1 MKMTGLAFI
10 GPIGGAEMLV
20 LMFVFAVVVVGL
32 ILWSLTRRP
41 QPPGGNASILPPNLR
56 LKELESLRKANLI
69 TEEEFSEKRSK
80 ILSDL

>member
-1 MKMTGLAFI
+1 MKMTSLAFI
-10 GPIGGAEMLV
+10 GPIGGAEMLI

-32 ILWSLTRRP
+32 IIWSLTRRQP
-41 QPPGGNASILPPNLR
+41 QRHNPAILPPDLR

-69 TEEEFSEKRSK
+69 NEEEFSEKRSK